1 MNFKTLIF
9 IMSICLAI
17 PTESEDIKKVDTFIQ
32 QTGKINS
39 VKVGD
44 GEAIK
49 IRNSKNEEGDII
61 TETELRKIEEDSM
74 NEDEAISIEGDK
86 VVIHD
91 THRHR
96 EPRVQ
101 VINEGE
107 DFDLAEIVDLEVLE
121 LLR

>member
-1 MNFKTLIF
+1 
-9 IMSICLAI
+9 MSICLAI